1 MPDLSPS
8 EKRGIANLVKDIESL
23 GSNIIHSIAA
33 AVDARDSAGSIHSQ
47 NVAKHAVAIGSML
60 GLSDRKLRQL
70 RVAALLHDIGKIGI
84 PDSILNSPDPLTED
98 EKLALR
104 KHLELGANLVS
115 QVPELVSSAP
125 AIRHHHERFDGT
137 GYPQGLK
144 GDRIP
149 LEARIIAVADA
160 YTNLVVETAD
170 RRALTPQ
177 EALIELLQLVN
188 TEFDPDVVNA
198 LAKAIEPE

>member
-177 EALIELLQLVN
+177 EALRELLQLVN